1 MAQPVWHA
9 TVGDYSERL
18 RQYFAET
25 YASVR
30 RVQAEARE
38 ELERRAGG
46 HLSSE
51 LFVGDVVLVRSDP
64 TARREG
70 PLRFQARVRD
80 ELYRISR
87 KIDRHTFHVEKLT
100 RPAEPVGFTQPIHAD
115 RLIKLDLPELP
126 LTDTRHRVLELY
138 DEATD
143 TWEAWSVDRF
153 AVDGRVR
160 LTRNDDSGR
169 SEWFD
174 FSQVRYRW
182 LIT

>member
-1 MAQPVWHA
+1 MLTPPRDAK
-9 TVGDYSERL
+9 D
-18 RQYFAET
+18 
-25 YASVR
+25 
-30 RVQAEARE
+30 
-38 ELERRAGG
+38 
-46 HLSSE
+46 
-51 LFVGDVVLVRSDP
+51 
-64 TARREG
+64 

-87 KIDRHTFHVEKLT
+87 KVDRHTFHVQKLT
-100 RPAEPVGFTQPIHAD
+100 RPTEPVGFTQTVHAD

-138 DEATD
+138 DEPTD
-143 TWEAWSVDRF
+143 TWEAWTVDRF

-174 FSQVRYRW
+174 LSQVRCKW
-182 LIT
+182 VVV